1 MSDLQMSLT
10 VEYVDLTPE
19 ERIERGVSLAAAVR
33 QLRAVLEEQK
43 ERRKEMKEERETIE
57 AEISALAEIVRSGR
71 EERPV
76 ATARGRER
84 KA

>member
-19 ERIERGVSLAAAVR
+19 ERIARGQSLAAAWR
-33 QLRAVLEEQK
+33 RRAGILEEQK
-43 ERRKEMKEERETIE
+43 ERRKEMKEEREMIE
-57 AEISALAEIVRSGR
+57 MEITALANVVRSGR

-76 ATARGRER
+76 ATAR
-84 KA
+84 